1 MKDIKDYRKKELP
14 LFIIAN
20 FLIFLF
26 VHLFKKIDVN
36 DFTDS
41 VEVLSEVFVTAV
53 LSVVAFGFIL
63 VVECLFT
70 SNFKKNLVYFFEI
83 LHLPGCTI
91 FSDIK
96 RKNSDNRFSYKKLE
110 EKYSEVY
117 KNLPIDKKER
127 LDYENKQWYAI
138 YAKHREAQI
147 IISSQRDSLL
157 CRDIYISTLVMI
169 VIYIILILSN
179 LVTFKFLY
187 LLALIGLAII
197 TNIGANRKAARFAYN
212 VIAYDL
218 NEQKEKEST
227 G

>member
-1 MKDIKDYRKKELP
+1 MKDVKDYRERELP

-20 FLIFLF
+20 VLIFLI
-26 VHLFKKIDVN
+26 VHLFIKIDIN
-36 DFTDS
+36 DLPGS
-41 VEVLSEVFVTAV
+41 VEVLSEVFISAV

-70 SNFKKNLVYFFEI
+70 SGFKEKLIYFFGI

-96 RKNSDNRFSYKKLE
+96 RENCDNRFSYEKLA
-110 EKYSEVY
+110 EKYNEVY
-117 KNLPIDKKER
+117 KNLPTDRTKR
-127 LDYENKQWYAI
+127 LRYENEQWYSI
-138 YAKHREAQI
+138 YSRHRDAQVI
-147 IISSQRDSLL
+147 RTSQRDSLL

-169 VIYIILILSN
+169 GMYIIVLVSKF
-179 LVTFKFLY
+179 VTFNCWYLIFL
-187 LLALIGLAII
+187 ISMAII

-218 NEQKEKEST
+218 NEPQKKESK
-227 G
+227 